1 MGVALHT
8 PMLKNWQQTAQIIYQ
23 DLFIS
28 FVILTTN
35 GHQKR
40 QIVQHLLVYRLAIK
54 QVILENQRTK
64 EREENYPGVLGDAS
78 WLASIT

>member
-1 MGVALHT
+1 MFKSNNSFIGSCSPYPNA
-8 PMLKNWQQTAQIIYQ
+8 QQPTAAQIIYQ
-23 DLFIS
+23 DLINS

-54 QVILENQRTK
+54 QFILENQ
-64 EREENYPGVLGDAS
+64 
-78 WLASIT
+78 